1 MIEDTVTRQYA
12 SGLYSVRNI
21 KFFKRTPHAFVD
33 RVRRDVHDAGDF
45 LGIFV
50 LENMAQRFNLR
61 GRKETDII
69 VRVTLHAAGN
79 RASGVEIKLGW

>member
-1 MIEDTVTRQYA
+1 MVEDTVTRQQA
-12 SGLYSVRNI
+12 GSIHSIGNI
-21 KFFKRTPHAFVD
+21 EFFYRTPDALVD
-33 RVRRDVHDAGDF
+33 RMRRDVHDPGNF

-50 LENMAQRFNLR
+50 LENMAQRFDLR

-79 RASGVEIKLGW
+79 RASEVEIKLGW